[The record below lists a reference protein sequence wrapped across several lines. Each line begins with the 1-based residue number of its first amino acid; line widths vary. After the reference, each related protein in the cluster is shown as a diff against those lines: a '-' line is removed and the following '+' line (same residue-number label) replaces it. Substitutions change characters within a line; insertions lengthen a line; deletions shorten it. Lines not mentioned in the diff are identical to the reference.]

1 MLQKMQNLF
10 LCKIEKLKYIFLNIK
25 MFWTKEPEP
34 PPKDHTG
41 AIIII
46 LLLFIL
52 VKYGK
57 KSLQFQ
63 IFKPTN
69 KLHEVVG
76 LETVKK
82 EIEYYMEFIKNKKNI
97 WIGR

>member
-10 LCKIEKLKYIFLNIK
+10 LRKIEKLKFIKKNIK

-41 AIIII
+41 TIIIV

-52 VKYGK
+52 ANRNISVN
-57 KSLQFQ
+57 Q
-63 IFKPTN
+63 ISIFDDY
-69 KLHEVVG
+69 H
-76 LETVKK
+76 
-82 EIEYYMEFIKNKKNI
+82 
-97 WIGR
+97 

>member
-1 MLQKMQNLF
+1 
-10 LCKIEKLKYIFLNIK
+10 

-41 AIIII
+41 TIIIV

-52 VKYGK
+52 AKYGK

-82 EIEYYMEFIKNKKNI
+82 EIEYYMEFIKNKKIFGLEGKTTKRYLAFGTTWN
-97 WIGR
+97 R